1 MNLFENISLAIAGLV
16 SNKMRAL
23 LTMLGI
29 IIGIGSV
36 IAITSVGEHAGMVSS
51 SMESMGV
58 NNVAIQVTPRDYT
71 SSYTYTED
79 DLITDEMIERIKT
92 NTVTRSSVSA

>member
-1 MNLFENISLAIAGLV
+1 MTGV
-16 SNKMRAL
+16 
-23 LTMLGI
+23 
-29 IIGIGSV
+29 
-36 IAITSVGEHAGMVSS
+36 VSS

-79 DLITDEMIERIKT
+79 DLITDEMIEQYQNKYRNEIVGIGLMLSLIHILLPSQPHPYGKT
-92 NTVTRSSVSA
+92 VFEKAGVRVMSIWWS